1 MKAFKNNLD
10 FILFAL
16 LVAGFVYVAAARLAT
31 VPVPDTDESMT
42 LQVPYEML
50 NHGKLAFPMYS
61 FLGGNIENSWHS
73 FTPVFFVSL
82 TGFMKVFGW
91 GLAQG
96 RAFNLLT
103 AVLLLLIVY
112 LTARKLFRWP
122 VGLIAT

>member
-50 NHGKLAFPMYS
+50 NHGKLAFPM
-61 FLGGNIENSWHS
+61 
-73 FTPVFFVSL
+73 
-82 TGFMKVFGW
+82 
-91 GLAQG
+91 
-96 RAFNLLT
+96 
-103 AVLLLLIVY
+103 
-112 LTARKLFRWP
+112 
-122 VGLIAT
+122 